1 MKLSRIACSERPFHR
16 IFFRLNLRKLS
27 GIIAAQLINMN
38 VKRGTFELLR
48 VLYIAQEPG
57 PLSAALRLS
66 PPCASHCTSC
76 TDCHPPRKTTS
87 LLPIL
92 ESSVSPLHSI
102 RLFPIEPLR
111 QLHQTILRRLA
122 IQPVDRILCTGVPWQ
137 SYRNAFNQKEYI
149 QRNRCMYM
157 YNLLAYH
164 LLGWR
169 TMKQL
174 FGHVLAFKGSR
185 FRCLENETCSALIC
199 SDMFSGTYNLPYRG

>member
-38 VKRGTFELLR
+38 VKRGTFELLH

-92 ESSVSPLHSI
+92 ESSVSPLS
-102 RLFPIEPLR
+102 
-111 QLHQTILRRLA
+111 LHTA
-122 IQPVDRILCTGVPWQ
+122 I
-137 SYRNAFNQKEYI
+137 SYRTFASASSNDSAS
-149 QRNRCMYM
+149 
-157 YNLLAYH
+157 
-164 LLGWR
+164 
-169 TMKQL
+169 
-174 FGHVLAFKGSR
+174 FGDPTSGSYPLHGR
-185 FRCLENETCSALIC
+185 PLTVVSKRVQSERVHT
-199 SDMFSGTYNLPYRG
+199 T